1 MNTSL
6 YMVRSICT
14 RIMSD
19 ACTGSKFKSLLAKIR
34 RNFKHLDLV
43 IKTKRIKE
51 VDLNEFYINAFY
63 DHDADQH
70 DECSIEVI
78 VYHNIDTEI
87 FFEHSQVGQFIV
99 QLYDA
104 VVHELRHQ
112 EQARKRKYHPNPY
125 LVDLDCNSSYL
136 SDPDEIDAYA
146 LSIAIELIRNLGRS
160 RSIQY
165 LHRASRLANI
175 RPKGLYASPT
185 LFTYFKEFGGIEHPV
200 IRKLIKK
207 VFLNLE
213 TLDKNAIFY

>member
-1 MNTSL
+1 MNAPL
-6 YMVRSICT
+6 YLVRSICT
-14 RIMSD
+14 RIM
-19 ACTGSKFKSLLAKIR
+19 TGADTGAKFKNLLARIR
-34 RNFKHLDLV
+34 KNFRHLDLE
-43 IKTKRIKE
+43 IKTKKLKDLE
-51 VDLNEFYINAFY
+51 LNEFYINAFY
-63 DHDADQH
+63 DLDADKH
-70 DECSIEVI
+70 NECSIEVI
-78 VYHNIDTEI
+78 VYHNIDTDV

-125 LVDLDCNSSYL
+125 IVNVDSNASYL

-185 LFTYFKEFGGIEHPV
+185 LFVYFKDVGNTNHPV
-200 IRKLIKK
+200 VRKLIKK